1 MNFLKLSILIFFIL
15 MLTILSLVACAAP
28 AGSGAQP
35 EIQASPVMLSS
46 MSTETSLPCDAC
58 DQATAAAVLT
68 QQKNDDDAQA
78 AATALIVRAK
88 AQATLNSA
96 NATLGAAQTQAQ
108 DAANLI
114 AAQVAAT
121 ALIVRANAQATLS
134 AAEATQNAAQTQ
146 DTIRQTQTAAA
157 ATGDA
162 QALLDQQNKDRVA
175 AGTQTAIANVIATQ
189 TQSAVATSQWY
200 ADQDRKLQTQQ
211 QGLITS
217 VLMLCVP
224 VFLVLLAGLF
234 LWGIWRWVKIQQGPH
249 ILENP
254 VEKLPALPKVKVVD
268 HRQDASAL
276 YVDGNVVDHHPQ
288 LTKPEDQVGRWM
300 DEVKDEL
307 RNSDEKDKDDS
318 PDV

>member
-1 MNFLKLSILIFFIL
+1 
-15 MLTILSLVACAAP
+15 
-28 AGSGAQP
+28 
-35 EIQASPVMLSS
+35 

-58 DQATAAAVLT
+58 DQATAAAALT

-78 AATALIVRAK
+78 AATALIMRAK

-146 DTIRQTQTAAA
+146 DAIRQTQTAAA
-157 ATGDA
+157 STGDA

-200 ADQDRKLQTQQ
+200 ADQDRKLQAQQ
-211 QGLITS
+211 QGSITFI
-217 VLMLCVP
+217 LMLCVP
-224 VFLVLLAGLF
+224 VFLVLLAGLI
-234 LWGIWRWVKIQQGPH
+234 LWGLWRWVKIQQGPR

-254 VEKLPALPKVKVVD
+254 VEKLPAPPKVTVVD

-276 YVDGNVVDHHPQ
+276 YLDGNVVDHHPQ

-307 RNSDEKDKDDS
+307 RSSDEKDKDDR